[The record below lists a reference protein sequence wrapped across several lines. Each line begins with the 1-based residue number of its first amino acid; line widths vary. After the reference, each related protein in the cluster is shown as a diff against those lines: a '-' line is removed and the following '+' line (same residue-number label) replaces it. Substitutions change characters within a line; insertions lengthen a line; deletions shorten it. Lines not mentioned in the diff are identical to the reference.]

1 MNNDFLTYNALDSA
15 CTLEV
20 HDAIWPDITP
30 QGFTPAYQLTTDLF
44 PVLTFMQTRGIKV
57 DHTALEKTR
66 DEIVASA
73 ATKQEE
79 LNQLCGRELNVNS
92 SKDCQQY
99 FYVELGIPPYY
110 NEGSVTVDDLA
121 LQRMS
126 RGTAKRSGL
135 RQAKLVQEIRGLQK
149 LHGTY
154 LNIEFDGDGR
164 MRCSYNPRGTKFG
177 RLSSSKTIFGTGCVP
192 PDAEVLTQAGWIRI
206 DTWNP
211 VFHIAQFDP
220 ISNDISFVK
229 AGKHE
234 EENSSGFMV
243 VCNGEQIHQC
253 LTPAHRVLYKPKL
266 TGAFR
271 ESPAADVLNRDM
283 TVIPLSGELRSGIYK
298 PTAPKLLVMA
308 LADAS
313 FEWNTVRVAFKK
325 ARKITRFL
333 ALCKYYAIDVQ
344 EQAAH
349 PGYRRF
355 AFKKPTDWPKEKAWG
370 DWILRLDED
379 SAKLMISEIG
389 FWDGTIRGRSAVFYT
404 ADEVQ
409 ANWVATLVHLHGM
422 SATIL
427 STEQSENSWSDTLMW
442 RVNIKPRDYA
452 YTFSKHWTTIEHS
465 GKVYC
470 PIVPS
475 TYWIM
480 RYKGKISITGNT
492 NNQNLPQ
499 EFKKFLV
506 ADEGYVLWEVDK
518 RQAEWVVMAY
528 LTGDANMI
536 RVIEE
541 GKDTHIHTASL
552 MFGAEPDLIEYEN
565 KLVGNNS
572 DPDTIR
578 SIRESDISLSKYAD
592 GFPRTMSARQCGKK
606 SNHGLNYDEGFVK
619 FALINEMEQSE
630 GKRIVTMYHLIYPGI
645 KVYYQTVQRLLQRD
659 RALTNCFGRKVRF
672 MDAWGPDLWKAAYSM
687 LPQSSVVDS
696 LNMGMVKTYKD
707 DWLTHAQECNIDVL
721 AQVHDSV
728 LHQVPIS
735 VAASPRFQE
744 CITRVFDYCSPELNY
759 NGRFFKIATDM
770 KLGMNWGGY
779 HKELN
784 PTGMREVKDWNAAQL
799 ALGAM
804 GVIQP

>member
-1 MNNDFLTYNALDSA
+1 MNNEFLTYNALDSA

-126 RGTAKRSGL
+126 RGTAKRPGL

-177 RLSSSKTIFGTGCVP
+177 RLSSSKTIFGTG
-192 PDAEVLTQAGWIRI
+192 
-206 DTWNP
+206 
-211 VFHIAQFDP
+211 
-220 ISNDISFVK
+220 
-229 AGKHE
+229 
-234 EENSSGFMV
+234 
-243 VCNGEQIHQC
+243 
-253 LTPAHRVLYKPKL
+253 
-266 TGAFR
+266 
-271 ESPAADVLNRDM
+271 
-283 TVIPLSGELRSGIYK
+283 
-298 PTAPKLLVMA
+298 
-308 LADAS
+308 
-313 FEWNTVRVAFKK
+313 
-325 ARKITRFL
+325 
-333 ALCKYYAIDVQ
+333 
-344 EQAAH
+344 
-349 PGYRRF
+349 
-355 AFKKPTDWPKEKAWG
+355 
-370 DWILRLDED
+370 
-379 SAKLMISEIG
+379 
-389 FWDGTIRGRSAVFYT
+389 
-404 ADEVQ
+404 
-409 ANWVATLVHLHGM
+409 
-422 SATIL
+422 
-427 STEQSENSWSDTLMW
+427 
-442 RVNIKPRDYA
+442 
-452 YTFSKHWTTIEHS
+452 
-465 GKVYC
+465 
-470 PIVPS
+470 
-475 TYWIM
+475 
-480 RYKGKISITGNT
+480 T

-552 MFGAEPDLIEYEN
+552 MFGAEPELIEYEN

-572 DPDTIR
+572 DPDIIR
-578 SIRESDISLSKYAD
+578 AIREGDSSLAKYAD

-672 MDAWGPDLWKAAYSM
+672 MDAWDQNLWKAAYSM

-696 LNMGMVKTYKD
+696 LNQGMIKIYAD
-707 DWLTHAQECNIDVL
+707 SWLCGVNYLNIDVL
-721 AQVHDSV
+721 AQVHDSI
-728 LHQVPIS
+728 LMQVPRHIIENS
-735 VAASPRFQE
+735 NFSGIVGL
-744 CITRVFDYCSPELNY
+744 VFGYVSPELCY
-759 NGRFFKIATDM
+759 NGRKFKIATDM
-770 KLGMNWGGY
+770 KIGLNWSGY
-779 HKELN
+779 NKDNLQ
-784 PTGMREVKDWNAAQL
+784 GMREVRNLDEVPKILKELD
-799 ALGAM
+799 
-804 GVIQP
+804 VT